1 LCIEQ
6 LVPGQCPYRAPVSRN
21 KRAIDFRNAAL
32 PASFNSLT
40 TEEYQMIVSNL
51 AQVAKATFTLN
62 PISMANSSTVCSA
75 EPRPMFSIES
85 NSVVCVLK

>member
-1 LCIEQ
+1 
-6 LVPGQCPYRAPVSRN
+6 
-21 KRAIDFRNAAL
+21 
-32 PASFNSLT
+32 
-40 TEEYQMIVSNL
+40 MIVSNL
-51 AQVAKATFTLN
+51 AHVAKATFTLN